1 MKSTRVGILGL
12 AFKEDVPDLRNSRV
26 PDIVA
31 ELRSFGIEALVHDP
45 LADPATRV
53 ARPPALQRAVDD
65 HVDRRLRGPGEDQL
79 LAGARAYP
87 PRVRGERGHRGGRQP
102 TERAGAQR
110 VEAARLVRSD
120 RPLGEAL
127 AQPAPALA
135 DVHLQEGVV
144 GVAVAGSQ
152 QAEDGGVADAVVRQ
166 VLLHQQDLV
175 GVGRVGHRDGY
186 DDPRGD
192 AQGAQGRGLVHGR

>member
-1 MKSTRVGILGL
+1 MSVPARSSTPSGRTST
-12 AFKEDVPDLRNSRV
+12 PD
-26 PDIVA
+26 
-31 ELRSFGIEALVHDP
+31 
-45 LADPATRV
+45 ATMAPSWPPYSISGPPRASAARRAAV

-110 VEAARLVRSD
+110 VEAARLVRGD

-135 DVHLQEGVV
+135 D
-144 GVAVAGSQ
+144 
-152 QAEDGGVADAVVRQ
+152 
-166 VLLHQQDLV
+166 
-175 GVGRVGHRDGY
+175 
-186 DDPRGD
+186 
-192 AQGAQGRGLVHGR
+192 